1 MTSRAELLYLSPMLL
16 RLASPRFL
24 LLGAALACGCGSG
37 DATDGGVDARVDASV
52 TDIAAPFLDV
62 DPSAQCASQ
71 GTGRLRVTVSL
82 DPSFDLQTAEVW
94 LGLRCGS
101 HPISRVVRWDRS
113 ATQVIDGLGPGSY
126 RVYGSSFLAP
136 GAWSSAV
143 LLGNAVTA
151 AVPVTLQAEGEVL
164 VSYSSTRG
172 GPDASVDAATAGGAW
187 QRQVVIRERGS
198 GVMLGTATIEARPI
212 TLDPVGPDAGALPG
226 LSVNVTVANT
236 CATPPCAPLRPVA
249 AEVRALVGETPVGVG
264 MERFTT
270 HALEAGTHAALAEPV
285 VLRAMPP
292 GGESALQVVI
302 YGERTDA
309 TGPRG

>member
-1 MTSRAELLYLSPMLL
+1 MLL
-16 RLASPRFL
+16 RVASPRFL

-37 DATDGGVDARVDASV
+37 GATDGGVDAGADASV
-52 TDIAAPFLDV
+52 ADIAAPFLDV
-62 DPSAQCASQ
+62 APNAQCASQ

-94 LGLRCGS
+94 LGLRCGN

-136 GAWSSAV
+136 GAWSSPV

-164 VSYSSTRG
+164 ATYSSTRG
-172 GPDASVDAATAGGAW
+172 GPDASVDATTAGGTW
-187 QRQVVIRERGS
+187 QQQVVIRERGS
-198 GVMLGTATIEARPI
+198 GVMLGMATIDARPV
-212 TLDPVGPDAGALPG
+212 TLDPVGPDAGASPG

-236 CATPPCAPLRPVA
+236 CATPPCAPLRPLA

-264 MERFTT
+264 MERFTNR
-270 HALEAGTHAALAEPV
+270 ALEAGMNATLAEPV

-302 YGERTDA
+302 YGERA
-309 TGPRG
+309 EVPGPRG